1 MFVLTGGSGARA
13 WAETDA
19 MAEGNGIRSAAT
31 FVGGPTNG
39 AKAEAGTE
47 ARAVAGRLAADN

>member
-19 MAEGNGIRSAAT
+19 MAEGNGRSAAN
-31 FVGGPTNG
+31 FAGGPPNG

-47 ARAVAGRLAADN
+47 AWEVAGRLAADN